1 MLPANQILKGE
12 NKMFTTLIDEEL
24 KNENWINTRMK
35 RVVAEIPAQ
44 KWHENFCPECKVH
57 ATRHNDAKC
66 SMRFTEEL

>member
-1 MLPANQILKGE
+1 
-12 NKMFTTLIDEEL
+12 L
-24 KNENWINTRMK
+24 KNENWVNTRMK

-66 SMRFTEEL
+66 SMRYEEEARV